1 MKIGVV
7 GNSVKIR
14 DETVVGRFLR
24 FLQTEGYEA
33 VLFEKAEDIGG
44 VDALVVLGGDGAI
57 LHAATEAARKNIKLI
72 GINYGNLG
80 FLTEYEKEE
89 TERVKELLSE
99 LREGSC
105 PILRRTMLELEVNG
119 QKHYGL
125 NEVVLQRD
133 YSAADTQI
141 VKLNVKINGEDAD
154 TVVGDGLLL
163 CTPTGSTAYSLAAG
177 GPILDSRTKGIVVT
191 PICPHSLASPA
202 MVFAQERKINICVGQ
217 VADDEV
223 FLSCDGVSGYPMRAG
238 ATAEIRL
245 SNQIVQLIT
254 FGNADQFQ
262 AIDQK
267 LRSRR

>member
-125 NEVVLQRD
+125 NEVVFAAGLFRGGYAD
-133 YSAADTQI
+133 CKAERKNKRRRCGYRRRRRPAAVYAHRFLSLFFVRGRSASHAAGSRIYADTD
-141 VKLNVKINGEDAD
+141 L
-154 TVVGDGLLL
+154 
-163 CTPTGSTAYSLAAG
+163 
-177 GPILDSRTKGIVVT
+177 R
-191 PICPHSLASPA
+191 
-202 MVFAQERKINICVGQ
+202 VFAQRAALDISRYGYRFHVCFERK
-217 VADDEV
+217 
-223 FLSCDGVSGYPMRAG
+223 
-238 ATAEIRL
+238 
-245 SNQIVQLIT
+245 
-254 FGNADQFQ
+254 GNASHRREASEPLLWKEWRSPSERRRLRRIFRGG
-262 AIDQK
+262 AIPVFIEK
-267 LRSRR
+267 

>member
-7 GNSVKIR
+7 GNIVKIR
-14 DETVVGRFLR
+14 DETVVGLFLR

-141 VKLNVKINGEDAD
+141 AKLNVKINGEDAD

-163 CTPTGSTAYSLAAG
+163 CTPTGSTAYSLSAG
-177 GPILDSRTKGIVVT
+177 GALLTPQVPAFMLT
-191 PICPHSLASPA
+191 PICAFSLNVRPLIFPDTDIVSMSVSKGKVMLLIDGKQVSPIMEGMEVTVRKA
-202 MVFAQERKINICVGQ
+202 PFTADFPRRGDSCFYRKIRTK
-217 VADDEV
+217 
-223 FLSCDGVSGYPMRAG
+223 L
-238 ATAEIRL
+238 
-245 SNQIVQLIT
+245 NQ
-254 FGNADQFQ
+254 
-262 AIDQK
+262 
-267 LRSRR
+267 